1 MQRDADRPVLDAP
14 FYIQGQEGESQ
25 VELALTW
32 TESPKTKL
40 RSFVNGI
47 PTRDGGTHEQGL
59 KDAIVKALRSFMDAH
74 QLAPKGISLTSDDI
88 REGTTAI
95 VSVLLTDP
103 QFQGQTKDKLN
114 NPEARSMVEAA
125 VRPILEQWLHDNKSR
140 GEAIILRAVQ
150 AARARVASRQAATA
164 VRRKT
169 VTSTRL
175 NLPGK
180 LSDCSSSDPSE
191 TELFI
196 VEGDSAG
203 GSAKQGRDRKRQAI
217 LPLRGKVLNA
227 EQATLKKV
235 TSNEELNNIVTA
247 LGVGLGD
254 DINPDKLRYGR
265 IILLMDADSDGHH
278 ITTLLL
284 TFLYRYMRPL
294 IEQGYIYIAQ
304 PPLYRINVGKKS
316 WWAQDDAD
324 RDQILSTLPARA
336 KPEITRFKGLGEMP
350 PKTLFE
356 TTLNP
361 ATRRLIQVTIP
372 DAMMA
377 NLTVSQLMGKDP
389 APRYRILMDQANSVE
404 VLDV

>member
-1 MQRDADRPVLDAP
+1 MRVVFRDQVKKTTYDLKHDGGLADFWSAVMQRDADRPVLDAP

-25 VELALTW
+25 VELARW

-59 KDAIVKALRSFMDAH
+59 KDAIVKALRGFMDAH

-254 DINPDKLRYGR
+254 DINPDKPDTPNNL
-265 IILLMDADSDGHH
+265 ADGC
-278 ITTLLL
+278 
-284 TFLYRYMRPL
+284 R
-294 IEQGYIYIAQ
+294 
-304 PPLYRINVGKKS
+304 
-316 WWAQDDAD
+316 
-324 RDQILSTLPARA
+324 
-336 KPEITRFKGLGEMP
+336 
-350 PKTLFE
+350 
-356 TTLNP
+356 
-361 ATRRLIQVTIP
+361 
-372 DAMMA
+372 
-377 NLTVSQLMGKDP
+377 
-389 APRYRILMDQANSVE
+389 
-404 VLDV
+404 